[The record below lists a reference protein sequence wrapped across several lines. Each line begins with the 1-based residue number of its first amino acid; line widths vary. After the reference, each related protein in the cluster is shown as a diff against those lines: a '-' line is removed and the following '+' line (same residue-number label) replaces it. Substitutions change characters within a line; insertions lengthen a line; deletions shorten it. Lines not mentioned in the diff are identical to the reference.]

1 MSTMVPHQEVIKKIV
16 KFIKDI
22 TNFSTQSLQ
31 TDMLMNV
38 NDGFQNIR
46 NACLNYLFSFSF
58 F

>member
-1 MSTMVPHQEVIKKIV
+1 MVPHQEVIKKIV